1 MQCEHGKK
9 NPHASHMLWGPEI
22 IHVNPFV
29 SVFVGPG
36 SSSHIDIFCELGK
49 KAKNYL
55 GNLVIVCV
63 CVMSHF
69 IGVFVPKKYVGSGV
83 NVESVK
89 VTTD

>member
-1 MQCEHGKK
+1 MAKK
-9 NPHASHMLWGPEI
+9 PHASHMLWGPEI

-36 SSSHIDIFCELGK
+36 SNSSHIDIFCELGK
-49 KAKNYL
+49 KAKLSRQL
-55 GNLVIVCV
+55 GNCMRMRNEVLYRCF
-63 CVMSHF
+63 CA
-69 IGVFVPKKYVGSGV
+69 KKYVGSGV